1 MQFPTEHASTMQPQC
16 SRSAEAQPNMQIGT
30 PCGRRSSRAMIHA
43 APFMGGWLA
52 RLPRRLFRDSRRP
65 DSADSQNLT
74 DSPHSKDSSGS
85 ND

>member
-1 MQFPTEHASTMQPQC
+1 MQFPAEHASSMQPQC

-52 RLPRRLFRDSRRP
+52 RLPVGS
-65 DSADSQNLT
+65 SAIRADQT
-74 DSPHSKDSSGS
+74 QQTVRT
-85 ND
+85 